1 MKKRHDWYYWRVI
14 AVGCS
19 FTLFGL
25 GSLVLGYL
33 VFPLISLGSSS
44 PELATGRCRRLV
56 QLSFQGFV
64 GFITVMGVLTWSVSG
79 RALLARPGQLI
90 VANHPTLLDIVFLI
104 AMVPN
109 ATCIV
114 KSELYRNIFTRGP
127 VSRAA
132 YVANDTPNELVD
144 DCVAALNSGASL
156 VIFPEGT
163 RSVNGQPG
171 RFRRGAA
178 YVMLAAQCPL
188 ALITIE
194 SRPPTLAK
202 YEKWYKVPASRPHI
216 SLQIKDPADD
226 NTGANPHEVAPS
238 ARELTGRWRDY
249 FVNEATTWTT

>member
-1 MKKRHDWYYWRVI
+1 MTKRRDWYYWRVF
-14 AVGCS
+14 ATGCS

-33 VFPLISLGSSS
+33 VFPLIALCSRS
-44 PELATGRCRRLV
+44 PELATLRCRRLI

-64 GFITVMGVLTWSVSG
+64 GFMTVMGVHTWSASG
-79 RALLARPGQLI
+79 WALLARPGQLI

-114 KSELYRNIFTRGP
+114 KAELYRNIFTRGP

-132 YVANDTPNELVD
+132 YVANDTPEKLVEDCAAELD
-144 DCVAALNSGASL
+144 SGASL

-163 RSVNGQPG
+163 RSVSGQLG

-178 YVMLAAQCPL
+178 YVMLAAECPL
-188 ALITIE
+188 VLTTIE
-194 SRPPTLAK
+194 ARPPSLAK
-202 YEKWYKVPASRPHI
+202 HDKWYQIPASRPHY
-216 SLQIKDPADD
+216 SLQIEDPADD
-226 NTGANPHEVAPS
+226 NIGATSHEGAPS
-238 ARELTGRWRDY
+238 ARELTRRWRDY
-249 FVNEATTWTT
+249 FVSEVTPWTT